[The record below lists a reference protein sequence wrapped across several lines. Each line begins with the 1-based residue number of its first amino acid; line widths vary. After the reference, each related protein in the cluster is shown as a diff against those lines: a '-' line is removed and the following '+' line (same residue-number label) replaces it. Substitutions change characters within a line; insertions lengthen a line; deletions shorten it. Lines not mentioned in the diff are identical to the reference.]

1 MDTLH
6 QRTKDNLS
14 LPGLQIEAAAEG
26 VYRPIDNRRVTSRD
40 YPIGIHSSLP
50 SHDTCKGGRALLYAA
65 CRRLHS

>member
-14 LPGLQIEAAAEG
+14 LPRLLIEAAAEG

-40 YPIGIHSSLP
+40 YPIRIH
-50 SHDTCKGGRALLYAA
+50 A
-65 CRRLHS
+65 